1 MQDNEVVFTLRSW
14 ATSDQDVIVEALGN
28 RRVARNLFAEPYPY
42 TSDAAQ
48 RFIEKAIDETSGVVQ
63 RAIIVDNDAVGGL
76 GYRLQNAQAMNRVF
90 ADTSYYIA
98 LYNPKDPWNAAAPTA
113 GNEFCPLVLPSL
125 RASGFYNN
133 LSRPAKGKPSWHV
146 QKSGFGY

>member
-1 MQDNEVVFTLRSW
+1 
-14 ATSDQDVIVEALGN
+14 
-28 RRVARNLFAEPYPY
+28 
-42 TSDAAQ
+42 
-48 RFIEKAIDETSGVVQ
+48 
-63 RAIIVDNDAVGGL
+63 VDNDAVGGL

-125 RASGFYNN
+125 RASGFYSN
-133 LSRPAKGKPSWHV
+133 LSRSAKGKPSWHV